1 MTILEIEII
10 FSFGDLFI
18 GPANMQSDS
27 DIPLDSEDL
36 SVRPFFDMLTIIIYG
51 SRKISGRMNR

>member
-1 MTILEIEII
+1 M